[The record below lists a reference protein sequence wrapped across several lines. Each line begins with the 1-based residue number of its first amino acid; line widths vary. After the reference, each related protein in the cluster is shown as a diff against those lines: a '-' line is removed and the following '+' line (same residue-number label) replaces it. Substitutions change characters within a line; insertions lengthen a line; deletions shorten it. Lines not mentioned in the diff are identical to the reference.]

1 MDIGLRVM
9 VQSRRLLQGHSQV
22 TPPLHGCGGATL
34 LGLDVEAVAGAQ
46 G

>member
-22 TPPLHGCGGATL
+22 TPPLHGWGGAL
-34 LGLDVEAVAGAQ
+34 LDLDVEAVAGAE